1 MTVSVENIEEFVYS
15 VMSELNTGQTTEHS
29 YRPAFK
35 KLFSNIDK
43 VRSVNEP
50 KQSKYGAPD
59 FVFLGDKNKDLI
71 LGYAEMK
78 DIDKNLDEIEKTNQ
92 MERYR
97 GYKNIFLTNNLDF
110 RFFRNGAKYFEIEI
124 GKYDKKTGTI
134 REIYQKNYNKLAD
147 ELEAFFEQV
156 PESITNGKRLA
167 EIMGGKARRIRDNI
181 KVIFERQS
189 DPEIEKIYEMMKEL
203 LVTDLTENQFADMY
217 AQTLVYGLFTARY
230 NDNTPDNFTRAEAR
244 DLVPVTNPFLR
255 EFFDHIAGANFNKSL
270 SYIVDE
276 LCEIFAVSDI
286 KTIVHK
292 HLKLDKEG
300 DDEKD
305 PIIHFYEDF
314 LANYDA
320 ELRKKMGA
328 YYTPTPVVRY
338 IVRMVDKALKED
350 FGIADGIASNK
361 KIRYTH
367 KVDPYQTGKTTRSKV
382 AYEKTEDIPMVQIL
396 DPAVGTATFL
406 NESIKYIYNE
416 KFENQKGLW
425 NSYVNDNILPRFN
438 GFELMMTPYT
448 IAHLKLGM
456 TLSEFGAKS
465 LKSRLRVFLTNT
477 LTEGIEN
484 DLPLFALLGLTKVV
498 AEESNLAAEVKND
511 LPVMVVM
518 GNPPYSVSS
527 SNKSKFIQDLII
539 DYKKDLG
546 ERKINLDDDYIKFIR
561 FSENMIEKNGK
572 GIVAMIT
579 NNSYIDGITH
589 RRMREHLLRTF
600 DKIYILDL
608 HGNSKKKEVSPDGSP
623 DQNVFD
629 IQQGVA
635 IIIAIRNKKHN
646 DSLGKIYHSELYGN
660 RKAKF
665 SALNSDRPKYKL
677 IKYSEPN
684 YFFVPKDFSLQEEYE
699 KYIPFS
705 ELFIVNNSGVKTD
718 RDALFIDFSRNV
730 LNSRIQKL
738 LTGSYDDEF
747 AKKYR
752 VINSGS
758 YNLFRSIHEKQF
770 NDSKIREIQYR
781 PLDYRWV
788 YYDETIISR
797 PGYAVMRH
805 IIPGNNY
812 AIISA
817 RQFGG
822 GKHFISFIT
831 EELCE
836 ISSQPFAPYTLFP
849 IYLYHANGPKS
860 LNFNPNKLNELT
872 QKVGQ
877 QKPEDVFDYIYAVLY
892 SPSYRE
898 KYKEFLKIDFPRVP
912 IPIEKEFK
920 RLVPLGHR
928 LRELHLMH
936 EVPKSKVTFPIDGDD
951 VVEKVNYDNGKVY
964 INKIQYFDN
973 VSELAWNF
981 YIGGYQPAQK
991 WLKDRKGRELNADDI
1006 IHYEKIIAILEE
1018 TDKIMKQ
1025 IG

>member
-1 MTVSVENIEEFVYS
+1 MPVTSENIREFVQS
-15 VMSELNTGQTTEHS
+15 VIREAMTGQATEHS

-35 KLFSNIDK
+35 KLFSNIEK
-43 VRSVNEP
+43 VESVNEP

-59 FVFLGDKNKDLI
+59 FVFLGGKNNDII

-110 RFFRNGAKYFEIEI
+110 RFFRNGVKYFEIKI
-124 GKYDKKTGTI
+124 GKYDKKTNSVVELYEGN
-134 REIYQKNYNKLAD
+134 YQRLAN
-147 ELEAFFEQV
+147 ELMAFFEQT

-181 KVIFERQS
+181 KVIFEKKT
-189 DPEIEKIYEMMKEL
+189 DPEINKIYDMMKQL
-203 LVTDLTENQFADMY
+203 LVTDLTEDKFADMY
-217 AQTLVYGLFTARY
+217 AQTLVYGLFAARY
-230 NDNTPDNFTRAEAR
+230 NDDTPDNFTRAEAR
-244 DLVPVTNPFLR
+244 DLIPATNPFLR

-270 SYIVDE
+270 GYIVDE
-276 LCEIFAVSDI
+276 LCDIFAVSDI

-292 HLKLDKEG
+292 HLKLEDDG
-300 DDEKD
+300 DETKD

-338 IVRMVDKALKED
+338 IVRMVDKSLKED
-350 FGIADGIASNK
+350 FGFADGIADNK
-361 KIRYTH
+361 KIDYTH
-367 KVDPYQTGKTTRSKV
+367 KVDQYWKGKGTGKARHERTDS
-382 AYEKTEDIPMVQIL
+382 IPAVQIL

-406 NESIKYIYNE
+406 NETIKHIYNQ
-416 KFENQKGLW
+416 KFAEQKGLW
-425 NSYVNDNILPRFN
+425 NSYVNDNILPRLN

-456 TLSEFGAKS
+456 TLSELGAKE

-477 LTEGIEN
+477 LTEGVEN
-484 DLPLFALLGLTKVV
+484 DLPIFTYFGLTKAV
-498 AEESNLAAEVKND
+498 AEESDYAAEVKNE
-511 LPVMVVM
+511 LPVMIVM

-527 SNKSKFIQDLII
+527 SNKSKFIQDLIF

-589 RRMREHLLRTF
+589 RRMREHLLKTF

-608 HGNSKKKEVSPDGSP
+608 HGNSKKKEVSPDGSV

-629 IQQGVA
+629 IQQGVS
-635 IIIAIRNKKHN
+635 IIIAIKTKLHN
-646 DSLGKIYHSELYGN
+646 TTFGKVYHSELYGT

-665 SALNSDRPKYKL
+665 DALNNDKPKYKL
-677 IKYSEPN
+677 VKYSAPN

-699 KYIPFS
+699 KYIS
-705 ELFIVNNSGVKTD
+705 LDKLFVVSNSGVKTD
-718 RDALFIDFSRNV
+718 RDALFIDFSKDA
-730 LNSRIQKL
+730 LHDRIQRL
-738 LTGSYDDEF
+738 LTNSYDNDF
-747 AKKYR
+747 VRKYR

-758 YNLFRSIHEKQF
+758 YNLLQSIYNKQF
-770 NDSKIREIQYR
+770 DGNKLRVLQYR
-781 PLDYRWV
+781 PLDFRYI
-788 YYDETIISR
+788 YYDESIISR
-797 PGYAVMRH
+797 PGYAVMKH
-805 IIPGNNY
+805 MLSGDNY
-812 AIISA
+812 AMILT

-822 GKHFISFIT
+822 GKHFISFVT
-831 EELCE
+831 EKLCE

-849 IYLYHANGPKS
+849 IYLYRDDGCKIP
-860 LNFNPNKLNELT
+860 NFDFDELERLIG
-872 QKVGQ
+872 KIGDRP
-877 QKPEDVFDYIYAVLY
+877 PEDIFDYIYAVLY

-912 IPIEKEFK
+912 IPTEKEFK
-920 RLVPLGHR
+920 RLVPLGHK

-936 EVPKSKVTFPIDGDD
+936 EVPKPKVVFPIGGDNI
-951 VVEKVNYDNGKVY
+951 VEKISYDDERVY
-964 INKIQYFDN
+964 INKTQYFDN

-991 WLKDRKGRELNADDI
+991 WLKDRKGRELNTDDI
-1006 IHYEKIIAILEE
+1006 LHYEKIIAILEE